1 MRFALLAEALVA
13 VFALEAAAMLAAWL
27 LRRRDDSLSA
37 FLPYLVSVA
46 TGLLL
51 ATALLHLLPEAIAT
65 LGNTPRVW
73 YLLAGGILGLFCLE
87 QIVAAIVHTD
97 DMATVQTHT
106 HGHSHGLRP
115 TNLIVASS
123 LHSFLDGVSV
133 AAAFAAGPRVGWITA
148 LAVSLHEVPHRVGDF
163 AVLLHLRYSA
173 ASALRIAVLPSLGA
187 LLGVGLVAAFGA
199 RGGAAVYWLLPISA
213 ASFLYIACVNL
224 LPELR
229 HQRSR
234 VGGGVADAV
243 PVRRRGAGRAVCR
256 LARRLEYIRCAQR
269 AQIREPARAWFY
281 CTISVYVWDAVAPL
295 L

>member
-1 MRFALLAEALVA
+1 MHIALLADALAA
-13 VFALEAAAMLAAWL
+13 VFALEAVAMLAAWL
-27 LRRRDDSLSA
+27 LRRRDYALSA

-51 ATALLHLLPEAIAT
+51 ATALLHLLPEAIAA

-87 QIVAAIVHTD
+87 QIVAAIVHTGD
-97 DMATVQTHT
+97 TTIVHAHT
-106 HGHSHGLRP
+106 HDHGSHGLRP

-173 ASALRIAVLPSLGA
+173 RNALRMAVLPSLGA
-187 LLGVGLVAAFGA
+187 LLGVAIVAAFGA
-199 RGGAAVYWLLPISA
+199 SGGTAVYWLLPISA

-229 HQRSR
+229 HQHS
-234 VGGGVADAV
+234 
-243 PVRRRGAGRAVCR
+243 R
-256 LARRLEYIRCAQR
+256 LA
-269 AQIREPARAWFY
+269 
-281 CTISVYVWDAVAPL
+281 VALQMLCLFGGAALVALFAGLPGA
-295 L
+295 